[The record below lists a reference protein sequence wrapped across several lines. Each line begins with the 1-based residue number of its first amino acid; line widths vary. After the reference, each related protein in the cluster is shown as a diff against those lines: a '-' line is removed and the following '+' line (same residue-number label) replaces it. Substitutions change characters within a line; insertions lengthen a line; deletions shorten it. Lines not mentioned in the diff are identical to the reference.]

1 MRLDQGSTAG
11 CSASARLTARFGP
24 LKRDARLSLPRKLK
38 GPIMAST
45 PSGIWGMSA
54 HSAPTI
60 EQDLIALPAEP
71 GESGSTSVMREV
83 DILT

>member
-1 MRLDQGSTAG
+1 MSQTGSLAAILAADVAG
-11 CSASARLTARFGP
+11 HDLLLATTPVDERDGPPFRNAYCARG
-24 LKRDARLSLPRKLK
+24 ARLSLPRKLK

-60 EQDLIALPAEP
+60 EQD
-71 GESGSTSVMREV
+71 
-83 DILT
+83 